1 VRSPNF
7 CIILTLTIFAIAA
20 GTACGQDEMS
30 AIKSEIAELRKELA
44 AVRIERDAL
53 RKELASLKGG
63 VSPGESGP
71 PEGEI
76 NGVIWEISAFRPDG
90 ALITT
95 QKFLALDGKIYHSK
109 KELGTYT
116 ESGYRAKVE
125 ITRSDLPRAN
135 GTYQFVRITNN
146 PPAYSGR
153 FTNHQGDDLAVRLRI
168 VRD

>member
-1 VRSPNF
+1 VRHLNF
-7 CIILTLTIFAIAA
+7 CVILTLTICASV
-20 GTACGQDEMS
+20 TSSACGQDELS
-30 AIKSEIAELRKELA
+30 AIKAEIAELRKEIA
-44 AVRIERDAL
+44 AVRTERDAL
-53 RKELASLKGG
+53 RKEIASLKGT
-63 VSPGESGP
+63 VPPGEPNP

-76 NGVIWEISAFRPDG
+76 NGIIWEISAFRPDG
-90 ALITT
+90 TLITI
-95 QKFLALDGKIYHSK
+95 QKFLALDGKIFHSK

-153 FTNHQGDDLAVRLRI
+153 FTNHHGDDLAVRLRI